1 MNSEKMTQ
9 KTLEAIESAHSEAVR
24 RGHSELTTVHLLQ
37 VLLNQEQGL
46 VPKLLEKMEVPVG
59 QLESRVDE
67 SLKNLPTFNGSSPGR
82 VIPSGEMS
90 QVLVR
95 AEDEAK
101 RLQDDYVSVEHLLLA
116 LIGENRKGST
126 GSLLA

>member
-1 MNSEKMTQ
+1 MEDKMNTNKMTQ
-9 KTLEAIESAHSEAVR
+9 KTLESIESAHSEAVR

-46 VPKLLEKMEVPVG
+46 VPKLLQKMEAPLG
-59 QLESRVDE
+59 HLESRVDE

-82 VIPSGEMS
+82 VTPSGEMS

-101 RLQDDYVSVEHLLLA
+101 RLLDDYVSVEHLL
-116 LIGENRKGST
+116 
-126 GSLLA
+126 